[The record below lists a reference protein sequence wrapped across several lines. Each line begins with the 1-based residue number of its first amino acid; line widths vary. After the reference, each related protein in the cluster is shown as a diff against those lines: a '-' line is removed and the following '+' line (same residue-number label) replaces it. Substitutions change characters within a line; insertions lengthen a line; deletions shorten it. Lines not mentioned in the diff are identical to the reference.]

1 MNKLSY
7 YLLSI
12 CILASAVITAQQSV
26 RGIVTDEQNNP
37 LPSVNVVVQGTT
49 QGASTDF
56 DGFFSILADNGQT
69 LEFSYLGFETQSVI
83 VSGANLDVVM
93 IASASELSEVVVIGY
108 GTTQKKDLTGAV
120 DLVTAKDFSDGNV
133 ISTQQLL
140 QGKVAGVT
148 ITTNNGSP
156 GEGANV
162 LIRGIGSLNLNS
174 NPLYVVDGIPL
185 DGGALEAL
193 ETHLMPLTQMT
204 LKPLVY

>member
-1 MNKLSY
+1 MNTLRY
-7 YLLSI
+7 YLFAI
-12 CILASAVITAQQSV
+12 CMLASAVITAQQSV
-26 RGIVTDEQNNP
+26 GGVVTDEQGNP

-49 QGASTDF
+49 QGVSTDF
-56 DGFFSILADNGQT
+56 DGLFSIRANDGQT
-69 LEFSYLGFETQSVI
+69 LEFSYLGFETQSLV

-133 ISTQQLL
+133 VSTQQLL

-156 GEGANV
+156 GDGANV

-185 DGGALEAL
+185 DGGGVEGL
-193 ETHLMPLTQMT
+193 ETHSMP
-204 LKPLVY
+204 

>member
-7 YLLSI
+7 CLLSI
-12 CILASAVITAQQSV
+12 CILANAVITAQQSV
-26 RGIVTDEQNNP
+26 GGIVTDEQGNP

-49 QGASTDF
+49 QGVSTDF
-56 DGFFSILADNGQT
+56 DGLFSIGADNGQT
-69 LEFSYLGFETQSVI
+69 LEFSYLGFETQSLV
-83 VSGANLDVVM
+83 VSGVNLDVVM

-120 DLVTAKDFSDGNV
+120 DLVTSKDFSDGNV
-133 ISTQQLL
+133 VSTQQLL

-174 NPLYVVDGIPL
+174 NPYMWSMVFHLTV
-185 DGGALEAL
+185 EAL
-193 ETHLMPLTQMT
+193 EVLETHSMP
-204 LKPLVY
+204 